1 MTPTEWIAQK
11 LRAWRVSVEGPRV
24 GVPTAECLEGRRT
37 PDPGCQ
43 HASCDSFPL
52 TELEP
57 GRSAVVTCL
66 EESAGPIGRRL
77 ASMGVLPGAVV
88 RPVQR
93 RPAWIVEIGH
103 SEFALD
109 REMAACIRVRAGG

>member
-1 MTPTEWIAQK
+1 MTPSEWIAEK
-11 LRAWRVSVEGPRV
+11 VRAWRASGEGPRL
-24 GVPTAECLEGRRT
+24 GVPTEDCLEGRRT

-43 HASCDSFPL
+43 HASCDSIRL

-66 EESAGPIGRRL
+66 EDSAGPAGRKL
-77 ASMGVLPGAVV
+77 AAMGVLPGAVV

-93 RPAWIVEIGH
+93 RPAWIVEVGH

-109 REMAACIRVRAGG
+109 QEMASRIRVRADG